1 MTTTEPRTPGT
12 TRPGLVLLVVSA
24 AVFLAALDLFIVNV
38 AFPELSRSLDASTS
52 ALSWVLNGYT
62 ITFAALLAPAG
73 RIADRIGRRRVFLA
87 GLVTFSLGSLGC
99 ALTVVGGLVAVAA
112 PIRGAVVAGIGG
124 LSVLVDQP

>member
-1 MTTTEPRTPGT
+1 MTTTEPRTPSA

-24 AVFLAALDLFIVNV
+24 AVFLASLDLFIVNV

-87 GLVTFSLGSLGC
+87 GLVIFSRR
-99 ALTVVGGLVAVAA
+99 VRWAA
-112 PIRGAVVAGIGG
+112 RSPGAWAAWSPSGW
-124 LSVLVDQP
+124 SRPSARPW